1 MREQISLNG
10 TVETILPVETFD
22 SGFQKQVLVVN
33 TGGEYPQQIPVEFVN
48 DSISKLENLQ
58 VGQPITVGINIRGNE
73 HKGRYYANIQ
83 GWRVDAGQMGQTQ
96 AAPAP
101 QGAAIDDEIPFAKFD
116 PNGIY

>member
-1 MREQISLNG
+1 MSEQLSLKG

-33 TGGEYPQQIPVEFVN
+33 TGGEYPQQIPVEFVK

-73 HKGRYYANIQ
+73 YNGKYYANIQ
-83 GWRVDAGQMGQTQ
+83 GWRVEAGQMGQTQ

-101 QGAAIDDEIPFAKFD
+101 QADGDDIPF
-116 PNGIY
+116 